1 MNNGEKNFKNKIKWQ
16 NKYVTPLFIS
26 SSPNTAQHICMTY
39 MQIEMI
45 RIVVGVDV
53 VIAVVVFD
61 IPGKNRHNIFFI
73 FLHYKKLKII

>member
-1 MNNGEKNFKNKIKWQ
+1 MIKQ
-16 NKYVTPLFIS
+16 ISGPTFYFIFP
-26 SSPNTAQHICMTY
+26 PNTAQHICMTY